1 VQSLANQTIARAET
15 LDDFR
20 PAFEGRLQ
28 ALSRAHDLLVE
39 EDWAGADLGQL
50 ARRTLDPY
58 RDASN
63 DRITVDGPRLIVD
76 ASSSTS
82 LVLILHELATNAAKY
97 GALSTSAGA
106 LDLKWRRDGG
116 NLVLSGR
123 NTVDAPSNRPRG
135 RVSARA
141 SCRGSSHTSSR
152 ERRALTIAPRV
163 CAVK

>member
-1 VQSLANQTIARAET
+1 M
-15 LDDFR
+15 
-20 PAFEGRLQ
+20 
-28 ALSRAHDLLVE
+28 SRAHDLLVE

-50 ARRTLDPY
+50 ARWTLDPY

-116 NLVLSGR
+116 NLVLIWSELCGR
-123 NTVDAPSNRPRG
+123 AIEPPARQGFGTRLVQG
-135 RVSARA
+135 IVSHELKGKVRFDYRA
-141 SCRGSSHTSSR
+141 EGLHCEVSFPFSATANQSR
-152 ERRALTIAPRV
+152 EPG
-163 CAVK
+163 